1 MKKIFFALAA
11 VAALAACSKSEVEY
25 EQTGEITFTPVT
37 KNITKSMITGTAFP
51 TSESFNVWAWY
62 KQVPAGT
69 TVEEWWAGENKTVKQ
84 ETYINESP
92 FVYRAETQW
101 GGQTPYY
108 WPKFG
113 SLLFAGYY
121 PTSIAGSVKY
131 SFGLTET
138 GDVTNQMVFTGI
150 EQSVVSTPTGTEP
163 VTYNEDIMYFNMTQS
178 SVSSNSVSAVFRHAL
193 SWVTVYVKKA
203 QMNPSPKIV
212 IDDIKFTAVNP
223 KGDGVVEG
231 ANIISWTTTGTAVD
245 TPLATAVELSETMFK
260 LPKEP
265 LLIPQEMAGNL
276 VVEYTVY
283 SSDDEHFT
291 EVATFPLKGMKDSNV
306 GKNAPALTAWEPA
319 KHYTYTITIG
329 TEEILIEPTVAD
341 WIPVG
346 VALPIN

>member
-1 MKKIFFALAA
+1 
-11 VAALAACSKSEVEY
+11 
-25 EQTGEITFTPVT
+25 
-37 KNITKSMITGTAFP
+37 
-51 TSESFNVWAWY
+51 
-62 KQVPAGT
+62 
-69 TVEEWWAGENKTVKQ
+69 
-84 ETYINESP
+84 
-92 FVYRAETQW
+92 
-101 GGQTPYY
+101 
-108 WPKFG
+108 
-113 SLLFAGYY
+113 
-121 PTSIAGSVKY
+121 
-131 SFGLTET
+131 
-138 GDVTNQMVFTGI
+138 
-150 EQSVVSTPTGTEP
+150 
-163 VTYNEDIMYFNMTQS
+163 
-178 SVSSNSVSAVFRHAL
+178 
-193 SWVTVYVKKA
+193 
-203 QMNPSPKIV
+203 MNPSPKIV